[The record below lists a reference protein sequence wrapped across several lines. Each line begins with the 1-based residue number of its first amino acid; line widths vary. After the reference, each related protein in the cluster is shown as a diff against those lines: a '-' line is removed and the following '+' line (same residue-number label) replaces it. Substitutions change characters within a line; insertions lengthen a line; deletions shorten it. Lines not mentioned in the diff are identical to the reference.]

1 MKTVVVSGSIAAGKT
16 IIAKKL
22 AKLLKADY
30 VNITDFVKK
39 KRLGKY
45 SKKYKSYDVNI
56 NKLNNLLIR
65 IIKKSKKNLVIDGHL
80 SHYLPRKYIDLCI
93 ICKCDIKI
101 LKKRLEKRNYSKQKI
116 RENLDVE
123 IFDIPLVEAQKK
135 GYNIYVIDTSKKYN
149 LNSIK
154 KLLSKSSLS

>member
-1 MKTVVVSGSIAAGKT
+1 MKTVIVSGSVAAGKT
-16 IIAKKL
+16 AIAKRL

-30 VNITDFVKK
+30 INITELVKRN
-39 KRLGKY
+39 RLGRY
-45 SKKYKSYDVNI
+45 DKKYESYEVDI
-56 NKLNNLLIR
+56 NRLNKFLIK

-80 SHYLPRKYIDLCI
+80 SHYLPRKYVDLCI

-123 IFDIPLVEAQKK
+123 IFDIPLVEAQKMK
-135 GYNIYVIDTSKKYN
+135 HNIYVIDTSKKYN

-154 KLLSKSSLS
+154 KLLSKPSLS